1 MKKSLAVMLA
11 LIMVLCMIPTTALAA
26 NWNPDDKITI
36 KVRIFN
42 PDNGAYFVVGSDE
55 CTKGDEKIQSN
66 DYRIPEL
73 SKFIGNNSYRVEK
86 VVGNWYF
93 PAGDR
98 NVGSIVNW
106 SCNSST
112 ATMTY

>member
-1 MKKSLAVMLA
+1 MKKSFALTLA
-11 LIMVLCMIPTTALAA
+11 LIMVLCMLPVTALAA

-42 PDNGAYFVVGSDE
+42 PDNGAYFVVGEDV
-55 CTKGDEKIQSN
+55 CRKGDQHIQS
-66 DYRIPEL
+66 DPYTIPAL
-73 SKFIGNNSYRVEK
+73 SKFIGDNSYRVER
-86 VVGNWYF
+86 VAGNWYF

-106 SCNSST
+106 SCNSSN
-112 ATMTY
+112 ATLT